1 MIRRSHALAFTL
13 VALALVPLAPRDA
26 RAADRSAALD
36 ALYRSDAQARADLGT
51 WAAELAAAFAAD
63 PESPWASE
71 VLRAVESTLAHAKD
85 PAVVERHL
93 EAAFSKGVKDGD
105 TDEALRDVLERRARA
120 RGDFAKADGLG
131 GSKGYLRRLAV
142 IGPFGRADAS
152 FLHRRYAPED
162 VALDLG
168 AELRGVTGPVRWVAL
183 PVAGSSA
190 WVNPQD
196 QLRKGGSGVVYAL
209 GRLRADAARTV
220 AVKAWCSDSFK
231 IVVNGRDVIVADRE
245 RDHVPDA
252 VWGTARLEAG
262 WNRVLVKVAG
272 SSQFALKVADPA
284 SGRPAEGVEVGD
296 PLGGTERPEPSAEAS
311 PRTYRTP
318 YERAK
323 AATDV
328 SPGSADAVALSA
340 TALLAENDDGLP
352 WDAYVL
358 HRRAIASVGALSGV
372 PAARVRSVFAR
383 FLENFWP
390 YPEVMGRLEARKLY
404 ADAVAAHP
412 GYIPARVRL
421 ADHQDRDDHPDKA
434 LEELNKALEEAPT
447 ASTAMA
453 VARLARK
460 RVWEKES
467 IAAAMRALELS
478 PRLVEAIDFL
488 EDVDRRFADG
498 AALEAS
504 ATRRLQIDAADG
516 EAIGAKVATLRARGR
531 LEEVLALQRE
541 MAKRYPPG
549 RGWREAAAGTL
560 KDLGRLDEALA
571 EWRAL
576 EAEVPQEDAYPLQ
589 AAQIL
594 ESKGDAAGAVEAYR
608 RSLAKRPYQ
617 PSVWRAI
624 SRLEG
629 TPEDFAAPHEPDV
642 AAILAALPSDEDLKK
657 KHPKAIAIT
666 VLDHCV
672 TKVRPDG
679 SSSSY
684 VHMIYKVLDEKGVE
698 KYDSLPN
705 QGETLEVR
713 AILPDGR
720 VMLPTG
726 LGGGPFNIEGL
737 VPGTILE
744 QRWLQ
749 HEGPDPR
756 GYSGDKFL
764 FQDHGF
770 SQEPN
775 AVLLSRLVVIAPES
789 MKLEPRRHK
798 MEPVVPVTKDGW
810 TTTVWERRDMPRI
823 EPEQNMPD
831 ADEIVPWVDYS
842 LKPEFEDAVFDA
854 LSGRGDWRP
863 TPILAEAVDK
873 VLAGKEGQ
881 TDLEKLHAL
890 YAFVNETVLG
900 EIGGGRGAT
909 ETLLRKSGD
918 RGQLF
923 LALVRT
929 AGIPFRIGRAIPWN
943 GQGQDLAEE
952 GMQAFRLGFL
962 WMEPKGS
969 EPFPFLMGA
978 RHAPFG
984 YLSEGYRG
992 TPALVVSEAGG
1003 EILQLPSGGS
1013 TSDAEVR
1020 FEVTVGA
1027 DPAQATAKGSIVYP
1041 DAWRQKQTVLDM
1053 TQDNRKKSAEN
1064 QFRNYL
1070 ATPAL
1075 TAFEFPHVADRGIPY
1090 EIRLEGTMTTYVA
1103 PQGDRF
1109 VVSLGLPPS
1118 NMGSRFV
1125 ERPER
1130 TYDFVSEARQDLI
1143 EEIGIRLGDA
1153 WTVLSVPED
1162 HLASS
1167 KIGVYSLTYRRDGD
1181 SIRIR
1186 RERHL
1191 KPGRYTPEEFKAF
1204 VVWCQKIDEA
1214 EERKIE
1220 LKKRT

>member
-1 MIRRSHALAFTL
+1 MIRRSHAFSFALL
-13 VALALVPLAPRDA
+13 ALAAVPLAPRDVH
-26 RAADRSAALD
+26 AADRSAVLD
-36 ALYRSDAQARADLGT
+36 ALYRSDAQAKADLGA
-51 WAAELAAAFAAD
+51 WSQELAAAFAAE
-63 PESPWASE
+63 PESPWAGE
-71 VLRAVESTLAHAKD
+71 ALRAVDSTLPHVKD
-85 PAVVERHL
+85 PAAVERHV
-93 EAAFSKGVKDGD
+93 EAAYAKGVKDGD
-105 TDEALRDVLERRARA
+105 TDEALRDFLERRAWA
-120 RGDFAKADGLG
+120 RGDFAKAETFG
-131 GSKGYLRRLAV
+131 GAKGYLRRIAV

-152 FLHRRYAPED
+152 YLHRRYAPED
-162 VALDLG
+162 TMLALD

-209 GRLRADAARTV
+209 GRVKVDSARTV
-220 AVKAWCSDSFK
+220 ALKGWCSDSFK
-231 IVVNGRDVIVADRE
+231 VVVNGRDALVADRE

-262 WNRVLVKVAG
+262 WNRVLIKIAG
-272 SSQFALKVADPA
+272 SSSFALKLADPA
-284 SGRPAEGVEVGD
+284 SGRPADGIEVGD
-296 PLGGTERPEPSAEAS
+296 PLGGTERPEPTAEAG

-318 YERAK
+318 WERAR
-323 AATDV
+323 AATDA

-340 TALLAENDDGLP
+340 TALLAEEDDGLP

-358 HRRAIASVGALSGV
+358 HRRALASVGSLAGV
-372 PAARVRSVFAR
+372 PAARVRSVAAR
-383 FLENFWP
+383 FLENFFA

-412 GYIPARVRL
+412 GYVPARVRL
-421 ADHQDRDDHPDKA
+421 ADHQDRDDHPEKA
-434 LEELNKALEEAPT
+434 VEELNKAMEEAPT

-453 VARLARK
+453 IARLARK

-467 IAAAMRALELS
+467 IAAAKRALELS
-478 PRLVEAIDFL
+478 PRLVEAVDFL
-488 EDVDRRFADG
+488 EDIDRKFANG

-504 ATRRLQIDAADG
+504 AARRLQIDASDG
-516 EAIGAKVATLRARGR
+516 EAIGAKAATLRARGR
-531 LEEVLALQRE
+531 LEDVLALQRE

-560 KDLGRLDEALA
+560 KDLGRTDEALA
-571 EWRAL
+571 LWKVL
-576 EAEVPQEDAYPLQ
+576 EAEVPQEESYPLQ
-589 AAQIL
+589 VAHLL
-594 ESKGDAAGAVEAYR
+594 EAKGDKAGAVEAYR
-608 RSLAKRPYQ
+608 RSLSKRPYQ
-617 PSVWRAI
+617 PTVWRAI
-624 SRLEG
+624 ARIEG
-629 TPEDFAAPHEPDV
+629 TSEDFAAAHEPDV
-642 AAILAALPSDEDLKK
+642 AAILAALPSDAELKQ
-657 KHPKAIAIT
+657 KHPKAVAIT

-672 TKVRPDG
+672 TKVRSDG

-684 VHMIYKVLDEKGVE
+684 VHMIYKVLDEKGVA
-698 KYDSLPN
+698 KYGDLPN
-705 QGETLEVR
+705 SGETLEVK
-713 AILPDGR
+713 AILPDGK

-726 LGGGPFNIEGL
+726 LGSGPFNIEGL

-744 QRWLQ
+744 QRWLA
-749 HEGPDPR
+749 HDGPDPR

-770 SQEPN
+770 SDEPN
-775 AVLLSRLVVIAPES
+775 PVLLSRLVVISPEG

-810 TTTVWERRDMPRI
+810 TTTVWERKDMPRI
-823 EPEQNMPD
+823 EPEQAMPE

-854 LSGRGDWRP
+854 LSGRDDWRP
-863 TPILAEAVDK
+863 TPILVEAADK
-873 VLAGKEGQ
+873 VAKDGA

-890 YAFVNETVLG
+890 YSFVNETILG
-900 EIGGGRGAT
+900 EVGGGRGAS

-923 LALVRT
+923 LSLVRT
-929 AGIPFRIGRAIPWN
+929 AGIPFRIGRAMAWK
-943 GQGQDLAEE
+943 GEGTDLAEE
-952 GMQAFRLGFL
+952 GMQAFRMPFL
-962 WMEPKGS
+962 WMEPRGS
-969 EPFPFLMGA
+969 EPFAFVMGA

-984 YLSEGYRG
+984 YIPEGYRG
-992 TPALVVSEAGG
+992 CPALLVSEAGG
-1003 EILQLPSGGS
+1003 EIVQLPSGGS

-1020 FEVTVGA
+1020 FEVTLTA
-1027 DPAQATAKGSIVYP
+1027 DPANATAKGSIVYP
-1041 DAWRQKQTVLDM
+1041 DSWRQKQTVMDM
-1053 TQDNRKKSAEN
+1053 AQDNRRKMAEN

-1070 ATPAL
+1070 VAPSL
-1075 TAFEFPHVADRGIPY
+1075 TEFDFPHVSDRGIPY

-1109 VVSLGLPPS
+1109 VVSPGLPES
-1118 NMGSRFV
+1118 NMRSRFV

-1130 TYDFVSEARQDLI
+1130 TYDLVAESRQDMV
-1143 EEIGIRLGDA
+1143 EEVVIHLGEA
-1153 WTVLSVPED
+1153 WTVLSIPED

-1167 KIGVYSLTYRRDGD
+1167 KVGVYSLTYRREGD
-1181 SIRIR
+1181 AIRVH

-1204 VVWCQKIDEA
+1204 VVWCQQIDEA

-1220 LKKRT
+1220 LRKR